1 MLPSEDPVYVGIA
14 AIVAAYAGIS
24 VFYPLLAP
32 PCDIAPPKTTYQNL
46 DYVHD
51 GCKWRRCPH
60 HACLKLSGQYHASV
74 LHCYVID
81 HGPYEWEPILLYMST
96 WEADMCRRMFVSL
109 VLGSL
114 VGRERQR
121 RVRNA
126 GMRHL
131 GMICLGSCA
140 FTIGGVFCEIT
151 GPQSWDPARVAAAV
165 PAGVGFLGAAS
176 IFKGSEQPEV
186 HGLVSA
192 VSVWLSAAVGIMSG
206 GALYVSAVFVV
217 LGAMIFLRFAA
228 PRSLTDGTAAK
239 TNDDSD
245 ANVIAS
251 GLELRPTLEHHKLS
265 AIRLGWIG
273 EFSTGATLPRSQ
285 HRQLFSQCVWLRLGH
300 EGCGKKC
307 NCL

>member
-1 MLPSEDPVYVGIA
+1 VQEMLPSEDPVYVGIA

-32 PCDIAPPKTTYQNL
+32 PCEIAPPKTTYQNL

-51 GCKWRRCPH
+51 GCKWRR
-60 HACLKLSGQYHASV
+60 
-74 LHCYVID
+74 
-81 HGPYEWEPILLYMST
+81 EPILLYMST

-245 ANVIAS
+245 AKYRVS
-251 GLELRPTLEHHKLS
+251 LHS
-265 AIRLGWIG
+265 
-273 EFSTGATLPRSQ
+273 
-285 HRQLFSQCVWLRLGH
+285 
-300 EGCGKKC
+300 
-307 NCL
+307 